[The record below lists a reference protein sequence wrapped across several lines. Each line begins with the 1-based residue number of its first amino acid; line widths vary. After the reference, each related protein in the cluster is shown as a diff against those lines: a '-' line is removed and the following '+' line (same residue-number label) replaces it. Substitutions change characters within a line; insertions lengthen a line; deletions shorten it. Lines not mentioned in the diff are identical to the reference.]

1 MTWSLSRLRVSEQCA
16 ARYNYRYN
24 LKMQDFTMSPAAQRG
39 TDMHAQIEQFVK
51 GEIPALTGK
60 LEFYHGFLSALKAHP
75 VPIYSEHKIY
85 LDKNWN
91 LQGPENYWHISILDM
106 FRKVEV
112 SAQLW
117 DWKSGKIYPDHEE
130 QKELY
135 AISVLSAYTEV
146 EVVTSTFTYIDQ
158 GYNREKI
165 YSRTGPWPKDKS
177 IRTFDE
183 AKEEWNDRVKKM
195 ESLTEF
201 IPNPSWK
208 CNTCSFSTRNGGP
221 CPF

>member
-39 TDMHAQIEQFVK
+39 TDMHKEIEQFVR

-60 LEFYHGFLSALKAHP
+60 LEFYHGFLSALKAHE
-75 VPIYSEHKIY
+75 VPLYVEHKIY

-91 LQGPENYWHISILDM
+91 KQEEKDYWHVSILDM

-112 SAQLW
+112 SAQVW
-117 DWKSGKIYPDHEE
+117 DWKTGKIYPDHEE

-135 AISVLSAYTEV
+135 ALSVLSAYPEI

-165 YSRTGPWPKDKS
+165 YSRNDLHLREK
-177 IRTFDE
+177 
-183 AKEEWNDRVKKM
+183 WNARVKKM

-208 CNTCSFSTRNGGP
+208 CKTCSFSIHNGGP